1 LTFDIGVD
9 TRTPVDDK
17 DYQVPFRF
25 TDKLNKLTASLKP
38 EPLSAADQKRFN
50 EGVRQAKLAAQ

>member
-1 LTFDIGVD
+1 
-9 TRTPVDDK
+9 VDDK

-25 TDKLNKLTASLKP
+25 TGKLTKLTVTLKP
-38 EPLSAADQKRFN
+38 EPLRAEDQKRFN